1 MKTIYKGDF
10 MLIKN
15 FKSIFSLVLCVIL
28 MLTFS
33 LFPTK
38 KVQAA
43 TSFAKGADVGWLS
56 EMEYYNW
63 NFYNDNGIKQDCLQI
78 LKDHGINSIRFRV
91 WVNPSGGKAADP
103 GV

>member
-1 MKTIYKGDF
+1 
-10 MLIKN
+10 
-15 FKSIFSLVLCVIL
+15 

-78 LKDHGINSIRFRV
+78 LKDHGINSIRLGYGLILHVVFAT
-91 WVNPSGGKAADP
+91 KMM
-103 GV
+103 

>member
-15 FKSIFSLVLCVIL
+15 LKSIFSLVLCVIL
-28 MLTFS
+28 MLTIS

-43 TSFAKGADVGWLS
+43 TSFANGADVGWLS
-56 EMEYYNW
+56 EMEYYKW
-63 NFYNDNGIKQDCLQI
+63 NFYNDNGVKQDCLQI
-78 LKDHGINSIRFRV
+78 LKDHGIN
-91 WVNPSGGKAADP
+91 
-103 GV
+103 

>member
-1 MKTIYKGDF
+1 

-56 EMEYYNW
+56 EMEYYN
-63 NFYNDNGIKQDCLQI
+63 YAQY
-78 LKDHGINSIRFRV
+78 
-91 WVNPSGGKAADP
+91 
-103 GV
+103 